1 MRRREFIALL
11 GGAAAAWPLAAHA
24 QSGKRML
31 RIGVIPSSEEG
42 DPQSDAQVAALRASL
57 EVLGW
62 KEGRD
67 IQIELR
73 RHGGDAGRAAAVAME
88 IAGSAPDVIWASGT
102 VGLTALHKATTQ
114 IPIVFVN
121 VTDPVAGGFVAS
133 LARPGGNITGITPF
147 EYEIGGKWL
156 ELLKETA
163 PGVRR
168 VTLLGESAN
177 HNFRGFQKSFEDYAR
192 SISVEP
198 ISVDVRSAADVERGI
213 RNVGNEP
220 NGGLIVTASTFS
232 IVHRNLILALA
243 RELKVPAIYWNRSL
257 VVAGG
262 LISYGPDITDLSR
275 QSAVYVDRILKG
287 AKPTELAVQ
296 TPVKFQLI
304 VNARTAKAMGFD
316 IPPLLLAQADE
327 VIE

>member
-1 MRRREFIALL
+1 LERRAFIAIL
-11 GGAAAAWPLAAHA
+11 GGAAAAWPFAASA
-24 QSGKRML
+24 QPVKKLL
-31 RIGVIPSSEEG
+31 RIGVIPSSDEG
-42 DPQSDAQVAALRASL
+42 DPQSDAQVATLRSSL
-57 EVLGW
+57 EALGW

-67 IQIELR
+67 IQVELR
-73 RHGGDAGRAAAVAME
+73 RHGGDARRAEAVAME
-88 IAGSAPDVIWASGT
+88 VAGSAPDVIWASGT
-102 VGLTALHKATTQ
+102 VGLTALHRATTQ

-156 ELLKETA
+156 ELLKETT
-163 PGVRR
+163 PIIKR
-168 VTLLGESAN
+168 VALLGESAN
-177 HNFRGFQKSFEDYAR
+177 HNFRGFQKSFEQYAKA
-192 SISVEP
+192 ISVEAS
-198 ISVDVRSAADVERGI
+198 IVDVRSAADVERGI
-213 RNVGNEP
+213 RAIGNEP

-232 IVHRNLILALA
+232 IIHRNLILTLA
-243 RELKVPAIYWNRSL
+243 RELKVPAIYWNRSY

-275 QSAVYVDRILKG
+275 QSAAYVDLILKG

-296 TPVKFQLI
+296 TPVKFQLVI
-304 VNARTAKAMGFD
+304 NARTAKALD
-316 IPPLLLAQADE
+316 INIPPLMLAQADE